1 MLLMNL
7 DSAIDTFL
15 SPIAD
20 KISGIIFCS
29 VNINGV
35 EVQLLVALLM
45 AAALYFTFRT
55 GFIGIWGFKH
65 AIKLITKNYEHK
77 DTIQRKK
84 KGEVSSF
91 QALTATISASAG
103 IGNVAGSAAAVSI
116 GGPGVIFWMIIAGF
130 FSMALKFAEVL
141 LGLKFRQ
148 VNPDGTV
155 DGGPMYYIQNGLKN
169 HKVFGK
175 FAPHLSKIYALC
187 CIFAMIG
194 GWNLFQI
201 NAMTTQITEVTGG
214 ENSFFAD
221 QSWLLGLIV
230 AVITYV
236 TIIGGIKAIGKF
248 TSKVTPV
255 MCTLY
260 VLTAFTV
267 CIFNIHHLPHTI
279 ALIIK
284 EAFKPQAISGGM
296 FACMLWG
303 FRRAMFA
310 NESGLGTAPI
320 AFSAVKTSKPVV
332 QAFIA
337 MLQPF
342 VDTVIVGSATAFVI
356 VVSGV
361 YLNSSG
367 LAGIELTSKAFGSVC
382 PFFPILLTF
391 MASCFVL
398 STMLC
403 GSYYGI
409 KSWNFLFGN
418 SKWTT
423 RTFQIIYCLF
433 IVIGSAM
440 NFKSIINLSDAFTL
454 FLAVPNLFAVF
465 ILSEV
470 VMKDLKRYCK
480 KYNVGLFK
488 NNTYEQGE
496 RENERTMS
504 GNCET
509 KV

>member
-1 MLLMNL
+1 
-7 DSAIDTFL
+7 
-15 SPIAD
+15 
-20 KISGIIFCS
+20 
-29 VNINGV
+29 
-35 EVQLLVALLM
+35 
-45 AAALYFTFRT
+45 
-55 GFIGIWGFKH
+55 
-65 AIKLITKNYEHK
+65 
-77 DTIQRKK
+77 
-84 KGEVSSF
+84 
-91 QALTATISASAG
+91 
-103 IGNVAGSAAAVSI
+103 
-116 GGPGVIFWMIIAGF
+116 
-130 FSMALKFAEVL
+130 MALKFAEVL

-148 VNPDGTV
+148 INSDGTV

-214 ENSFFAD
+214 ENSFFAN

-279 ALIIK
+279 VLIVK
-284 EAFKPQAISGGM
+284 EAFTPQAISGGM

-361 YLNSSG
+361 YLNNSG